1 MRKVSTIRTIS
12 GIVLTFG
19 LVFSSLLGIPVL
31 TSTAIA
37 SETLP
42 STTPLTAQTAHD
54 ISTGR
59 IRLENGQ
66 IDQLLY
72 GKPAL
77 DPNEDS
83 DGDDLKNSEELY
95 TYTKD
100 GRTYYGYKS
109 HPLIKDTDGDGL
121 NDKDDKNPR
130 RWDISPRDMA
140 LFMELVYRDDNY
152 VNKVLDDKH
161 ELTEIYKDRNEYKLM
176 HNELAPY
183 WKVKKTYHESDGFDA
198 VLFENVNPEYPFI
211 EQDGVQ
217 VLGIRGTQGSKDAG
231 MDFKLF
237 FGGEIS
243 QATTTEKLMD
253 ELNSE
258 HLVSNLYVTGHS
270 LGGYLTERALVY
282 AKRKNYDWFTKAY
295 TFNAPK
301 IKGSIFR
308 PSMKQRAE
316 ELNELTKKGY
326 AEHYATKKDTLISF
340 IGHVDGAKIIDTGNN
355 GHSSRNFLDKK
366 MDNQPG
372 FTVGNRKQIDG
383 TGTVNPGVTKV
394 KETPKPAEIKP
405 YEETYKPEVKEI
417 LLANGEP
424 LPSDFKDALAN
435 AKDLPQGATFE
446 DVTNRDLINISK
458 AGDYTGKLKIKIN
471 GTKTIEKGFT
481 IRVVNMPE
489 VTVKSD
495 TNLRFELNST
505 FPNDFDAKKYLDGV
519 PSNAKVSLLNTPNM
533 NTKGVQDITVKVS
546 FVNGTKR
553 TVKIPVKI
561 YEATPWADLTPA
573 QESIPWAELTPAKEV
588 TPGKTITPIPN
599 VTAVEGKKVEVKKD
613 TTINA
618 DFDFKPYLQG
628 LPKNST
634 VKIIA
639 QPNTTKIGD
648 TTLVVEV
655 KFASGAKRKVTLK
668 AHVVEIIPATPL
680 TPARKATPTPAPQ
693 PEPNIPTPPQPQ
705 PQPQPQPHP
714 QPEHPQTPVP
724 PTPNPNPEPA
734 NPTNNTTPQTH
745 QTHQTH
751 QSTPNA
757 ESHKQPSETNSPQA
771 PNANNNSPSKSFVEI
786 NNNTESLTNQ
796 KQAPESTEVPEAPKS
811 IADLLPEL
819 TNTLTVGNNNIAY
832 AGKNNQIT
840 VSLNTTAEFMR
851 KLQLNKAVKA
861 YAYIYS
867 SPKLLYSVNGTKHVT
882 VRINKQGKAI
892 FDAIIPQ
899 EYSGNHTIVLIDE
912 NGKQVAWTNVLV
924 KKNESLQNN
933 SSSEVVSSQ
942 THSASVNNKLP
953 NTGIQVIP
961 AVFSTALMLFV
972 CAIITAARKSHLTK

>member
-19 LVFSSLLGIPVL
+19 LVFSSLLGIPAL

-83 DGDDLKNSEELY
+83 DGDGLKNSEELY

-121 NDKDDKNPR
+121 DDKDDKNPR

-140 LFMELVYRDDNY
+140 LFMELAYREDNY

-211 EQDGVQ
+211 EQNGVQ
-217 VLGIRGTQGSKDAG
+217 VLGIRGTQGAKDASL
-231 MDFKLF
+231 DLKLF

-253 ELNSE
+253 ELNNN

-301 IKGSIFR
+301 IKGSVFR
-308 PSMKQRAE
+308 PSMKKRAE

-366 MDNQPG
+366 MDNQLG

-394 KETPKPAEIKP
+394 KETPKPAEVKP

-417 LLANGEP
+417 LLANNEP
-424 LPSDFKDALAN
+424 SPSDFKDALAN

-471 GTKTIEKGFT
+471 GTKTIEKEFT

-495 TNLRFELNST
+495 ANLRFELNST

-561 YEATPWADLTPA
+561 YEATPWANLTPA
-573 QESIPWAELTPAKEV
+573 QESIPWTELTPAKKSIPWTELTPAKEV
-588 TPGKTITPIPN
+588 IPW
-599 VTAVEGKKVEVKKD
+599 
-613 TTINA
+613 IN
-618 DFDFKPYLQG
+618 L
-628 LPKNST
+628 T
-634 VKIIA
+634 
-639 QPNTTKIGD
+639 
-648 TTLVVEV
+648 
-655 KFASGAKRKVTLK
+655 
-668 AHVVEIIPATPL
+668 PATPV
-680 TPARKATPTPAPQ
+680 TPTPAPQ

-705 PQPQPQPHP
+705 PQPNPQP

-724 PTPNPNPEPA
+724 PTPQPNPEPA

-745 QTHQTH
+745 QTHQP
-751 QSTPNA
+751 TPNV
-757 ESHKQPSETNSPQA
+757 ESHEPPSETNSPQT

-867 SPKLLYSVNGTKHVT
+867 SPKLLYSVNGTRHVT

-933 SSSEVVSSQ
+933 SSSGIVSSQ

-961 AVFSTALMLFV
+961 AVFSTALILFV
-972 CAIITAARKSHLTK
+972 CTIITAAKKSHLTKQLMQKTKY

>member
-161 ELTEIYKDRNEYKLM
+161 ELTDIYKDRNEYKLM

-282 AKRKNYDWFTKAY
+282 AKRKNYDWFTKTY

-394 KETPKPAEIKP
+394 KETPKPAEVKP

-471 GTKTIEKGFT
+471 GTKTIEKEFM

-495 TNLRFELNST
+495 ANLRFELNST

-519 PSNAKVSLLNTPNM
+519 PNDAKVSLLNTPNM

-573 QESIPWAELTPAKEV
+573 QESIPWAELTPAKKSIPWTELTPAKEV
-588 TPGKTITPIPN
+588 IPW
-599 VTAVEGKKVEVKKD
+599 
-613 TTINA
+613 IN
-618 DFDFKPYLQG
+618 L
-628 LPKNST
+628 T
-634 VKIIA
+634 
-639 QPNTTKIGD
+639 
-648 TTLVVEV
+648 
-655 KFASGAKRKVTLK
+655 
-668 AHVVEIIPATPL
+668 PATPV
-680 TPARKATPTPAPQ
+680 TPTPAPQ

-705 PQPQPQPHP
+705 PQPNPQP

-724 PTPNPNPEPA
+724 PTPQPNPEPA

-745 QTHQTH
+745 QTHQP
-751 QSTPNA
+751 TPNV
-757 ESHKQPSETNSPQA
+757 ESHEPPSETNSPQT

-867 SPKLLYSVNGTKHVT
+867 SPKLLYSVNGTRHVT

-933 SSSEVVSSQ
+933 SSSGIVSSQ

-961 AVFSTALMLFV
+961 AVFSTALILFV
-972 CAIITAARKSHLTK
+972 CTIITAAKKSHLTK

>member
-19 LVFSSLLGIPVL
+19 LVFSSLLGIPAL

-83 DGDDLKNSEELY
+83 DGDGLKNSEELY

-121 NDKDDKNPR
+121 DDKDDKNPR

-140 LFMELVYRDDNY
+140 LFMELAYREDNY

-211 EQDGVQ
+211 EQNGVQ
-217 VLGIRGTQGSKDAG
+217 VLGIRGTQGAKDASL
-231 MDFKLF
+231 DLKLF

-253 ELNSE
+253 ELNNN

-301 IKGSIFR
+301 IKGSVFR
-308 PSMKQRAE
+308 PSMKKRAE

-366 MDNQPG
+366 MDNQLG

-394 KETPKPAEIKP
+394 KETPKPAEVKP

-417 LLANGEP
+417 LLANNEP
-424 LPSDFKDALAN
+424 SPSDFKDALAN

-471 GTKTIEKGFT
+471 GTKTIEKEFT

-495 TNLRFELNST
+495 ANLRFELNST

-561 YEATPWADLTPA
+561 YEATPWANLTPA
-573 QESIPWAELTPAKEV
+573 QESIPWTELTPAKKSIPWTELTPAKEV
-588 TPGKTITPIPN
+588 IPW
-599 VTAVEGKKVEVKKD
+599 
-613 TTINA
+613 IN
-618 DFDFKPYLQG
+618 L
-628 LPKNST
+628 T
-634 VKIIA
+634 
-639 QPNTTKIGD
+639 
-648 TTLVVEV
+648 
-655 KFASGAKRKVTLK
+655 
-668 AHVVEIIPATPL
+668 PATPV
-680 TPARKATPTPAPQ
+680 TPTPAPQ

-705 PQPQPQPHP
+705 PQPNPQP

-724 PTPNPNPEPA
+724 PTPQPNPEPA

-745 QTHQTH
+745 QTHQP
-751 QSTPNA
+751 TPNV
-757 ESHKQPSETNSPQA
+757 ESHEPPSETNSPQT
-771 PNANNNSPSKSFVEI
+771 PNANNNSPSKSFVDI

-867 SPKLLYSVNGTKHVT
+867 SPKLLYSVNGTRHVT

-933 SSSEVVSSQ
+933 SSSGIVSSQ

-961 AVFSTALMLFV
+961 AVFSTALILFV
-972 CAIITAARKSHLTK
+972 CTIITAAKKSHLTK

>member
-12 GIVLTFG
+12 EIVLTFG
-19 LVFSSLLGIPVL
+19 LVFSSLLGIPAL

-83 DGDDLKNSEELY
+83 DGDGLKNSEELY

-121 NDKDDKNPR
+121 DDKDDKNPR

-140 LFMELVYRDDNY
+140 LFMELAYREDNY

-211 EQDGVQ
+211 EQNGVQ
-217 VLGIRGTQGSKDAG
+217 VLGIRGTQGAKDASL
-231 MDFKLF
+231 DLKLF

-253 ELNSE
+253 ELNNN

-301 IKGSIFR
+301 IKGSVFR
-308 PSMKQRAE
+308 PSMKKRAE

-366 MDNQPG
+366 MDNQLG

-394 KETPKPAEIKP
+394 KETPKPAEVKP

-417 LLANGEP
+417 LLANNEP
-424 LPSDFKDALAN
+424 SPSDFKDALAN

-471 GTKTIEKGFT
+471 GTKTIEKEFT

-495 TNLRFELNST
+495 ANLRFELNST

-561 YEATPWADLTPA
+561 YEATPWANLTPA
-573 QESIPWAELTPAKEV
+573 QESIPWTELTPAKKSIPWTELTPAKEV
-588 TPGKTITPIPN
+588 IPW
-599 VTAVEGKKVEVKKD
+599 
-613 TTINA
+613 IN
-618 DFDFKPYLQG
+618 L
-628 LPKNST
+628 T
-634 VKIIA
+634 
-639 QPNTTKIGD
+639 
-648 TTLVVEV
+648 
-655 KFASGAKRKVTLK
+655 
-668 AHVVEIIPATPL
+668 PATPV
-680 TPARKATPTPAPQ
+680 TPTPAPQ

-705 PQPQPQPHP
+705 PQPNPQP

-724 PTPNPNPEPA
+724 PTPQPNPEPA

-745 QTHQTH
+745 QTHQP
-751 QSTPNA
+751 TPNV
-757 ESHKQPSETNSPQA
+757 ESHEPPSETNSPQT

-867 SPKLLYSVNGTKHVT
+867 SPKLLYSVNGTRHVT

-933 SSSEVVSSQ
+933 SSSGIVSSQ

-961 AVFSTALMLFV
+961 AVFSTALILFV
-972 CAIITAARKSHLTK
+972 CTIITAAKKSHLTK

>member
-19 LVFSSLLGIPVL
+19 LVFSSLLGIPAL

-42 STTPLTAQTAHD
+42 STTPLTTQTAHD

-83 DGDDLKNSEELY
+83 DGDGLKNSEELY

-121 NDKDDKNPR
+121 DDKDDKNPR

-140 LFMELVYRDDNY
+140 LFMELAYREDNY

-211 EQDGVQ
+211 EQNGVQ
-217 VLGIRGTQGSKDAG
+217 VLGIRGTQGAKDASL
-231 MDFKLF
+231 DLKLF

-253 ELNSE
+253 ELNNN

-301 IKGSIFR
+301 IKGSVFR
-308 PSMKQRAE
+308 PSMKKRAE

-366 MDNQPG
+366 MDNQLG

-394 KETPKPAEIKP
+394 KETPKPAEVKP

-417 LLANGEP
+417 LLANNEP
-424 LPSDFKDALAN
+424 SPSDFKDALAN

-471 GTKTIEKGFT
+471 GTKTIEKEFT

-495 TNLRFELNST
+495 ANLRFELNST

-561 YEATPWADLTPA
+561 YEATPWANLTPA
-573 QESIPWAELTPAKEV
+573 QESIPWTELTPAKKSIPWTELTPAKEV
-588 TPGKTITPIPN
+588 IPW
-599 VTAVEGKKVEVKKD
+599 
-613 TTINA
+613 IN
-618 DFDFKPYLQG
+618 L
-628 LPKNST
+628 T
-634 VKIIA
+634 
-639 QPNTTKIGD
+639 
-648 TTLVVEV
+648 
-655 KFASGAKRKVTLK
+655 
-668 AHVVEIIPATPL
+668 PATPV
-680 TPARKATPTPAPQ
+680 TPTPAPQ

-705 PQPQPQPHP
+705 PQPNPQP

-724 PTPNPNPEPA
+724 PTPQPNPEPA

-745 QTHQTH
+745 QTHQP
-751 QSTPNA
+751 TPNV
-757 ESHKQPSETNSPQA
+757 ESHEPPSETNSPQT

-867 SPKLLYSVNGTKHVT
+867 SPKLLYSVNGTRHVT

-933 SSSEVVSSQ
+933 SSSGIVSSQ

-961 AVFSTALMLFV
+961 AVFSTALILFV
-972 CAIITAARKSHLTK
+972 CTIITAAKKSHLTK

>member
-83 DGDDLKNSEELY
+83 DGDGLKNSEELY

-121 NDKDDKNPR
+121 DDKDDKNPR

-140 LFMELVYRDDNY
+140 LFMELAYREDNY

-211 EQDGVQ
+211 EQNGVQ
-217 VLGIRGTQGSKDAG
+217 VLGIRGTQGAKDASL
-231 MDFKLF
+231 DLKLF

-253 ELNSE
+253 ELNNN

-301 IKGSIFR
+301 IKGSVFR
-308 PSMKQRAE
+308 PSMKKRAE

-366 MDNQPG
+366 MDNQLG

-394 KETPKPAEIKP
+394 KETPKPAEVKP

-417 LLANGEP
+417 LLANNEP
-424 LPSDFKDALAN
+424 SPSDFKDALAN

-471 GTKTIEKGFT
+471 GTKTIEKEFT

-495 TNLRFELNST
+495 ANLRFELNST

-561 YEATPWADLTPA
+561 YEATPWANLTPA
-573 QESIPWAELTPAKEV
+573 QESIPWTELTPAKKSIPWTELTPAKEV
-588 TPGKTITPIPN
+588 IPW
-599 VTAVEGKKVEVKKD
+599 
-613 TTINA
+613 IN
-618 DFDFKPYLQG
+618 L
-628 LPKNST
+628 T
-634 VKIIA
+634 
-639 QPNTTKIGD
+639 
-648 TTLVVEV
+648 
-655 KFASGAKRKVTLK
+655 
-668 AHVVEIIPATPL
+668 PATPV
-680 TPARKATPTPAPQ
+680 TPTPAPQ

-705 PQPQPQPHP
+705 PQPQPNPQP

-724 PTPNPNPEPA
+724 PTPQPNPEPA

-745 QTHQTH
+745 QTHQP
-751 QSTPNA
+751 TPNV
-757 ESHKQPSETNSPQA
+757 ESHEPPSETNSPQT

-867 SPKLLYSVNGTKHVT
+867 SPKLLYSVNGTRHVT

-933 SSSEVVSSQ
+933 SSSGIVSSQ

-961 AVFSTALMLFV
+961 AVFSTALILFV
-972 CAIITAARKSHLTK
+972 CTIITAAKKSHLTK

>member
-1 MRKVSTIRTIS
+1 MKKLSTIRTIS

-211 EQDGVQ
+211 EQNGVQ

-231 MDFKLF
+231 MDFELF

-316 ELNELTKKGY
+316 ELNKLTKEGY

-394 KETPKPAEIKP
+394 KETPKPAEVKP

-561 YEATPWADLTPA
+561 YEATPWTNLTPA
-573 QESIPWAELTPAKEV
+573 QESIPWAELTPAKKSTPWAELTPAKEV
-588 TPGKTITPIPN
+588 IPW
-599 VTAVEGKKVEVKKD
+599 
-613 TTINA
+613 
-618 DFDFKPYLQG
+618 
-628 LPKNST
+628 
-634 VKIIA
+634 
-639 QPNTTKIGD
+639 
-648 TTLVVEV
+648 
-655 KFASGAKRKVTLK
+655 
-668 AHVVEIIPATPL
+668 TPL
-680 TPARKATPTPAPQ
+680 TPATPVTPTPAPQ

-734 NPTNNTTPQTH
+734 SPTNNTTPQTH

-751 QSTPNA
+751 QPTPNA
-757 ESHKQPSETNSPQA
+757 ESHKQPSETNSPQT

-786 NNNTESLTNQ
+786 NNNTESRTNQ
-796 KQAPESTEVPEAPKS
+796 TQAPESTEVPEAPKS

>member
-19 LVFSSLLGIPVL
+19 LVFSSLLGIPAL

-83 DGDDLKNSEELY
+83 DGDGLKNSEELY

-121 NDKDDKNPR
+121 DDKDDKNPR

-140 LFMELVYRDDNY
+140 LFMELAYREDNY

-211 EQDGVQ
+211 EQNGVQ
-217 VLGIRGTQGSKDAG
+217 VLGIRGTQGAKDASL
-231 MDFKLF
+231 DLKLF

-253 ELNSE
+253 ELNNN

-301 IKGSIFR
+301 IKGSVFR
-308 PSMKQRAE
+308 PSMKKRAE

-366 MDNQPG
+366 MDNQLG

-394 KETPKPAEIKP
+394 KETPKPAEVKP

-417 LLANGEP
+417 LLANNEP
-424 LPSDFKDALAN
+424 SPSDFKDALAN

-471 GTKTIEKGFT
+471 GTKTIEKEFT

-495 TNLRFELNST
+495 ANLRFELNST

-561 YEATPWADLTPA
+561 YEATPWANLTPA
-573 QESIPWAELTPAKEV
+573 QESIPWTELTPAKKSIPWTELTPAKEV
-588 TPGKTITPIPN
+588 IPW
-599 VTAVEGKKVEVKKD
+599 
-613 TTINA
+613 IN
-618 DFDFKPYLQG
+618 L
-628 LPKNST
+628 T
-634 VKIIA
+634 
-639 QPNTTKIGD
+639 
-648 TTLVVEV
+648 
-655 KFASGAKRKVTLK
+655 
-668 AHVVEIIPATPL
+668 PATPV
-680 TPARKATPTPAPQ
+680 TPTPAPQ

-705 PQPQPQPHP
+705 PQPNPQP

-724 PTPNPNPEPA
+724 PTPQPNPEPA

-745 QTHQTH
+745 QTHQP
-751 QSTPNA
+751 TPNV
-757 ESHKQPSETNSPQA
+757 ESHEPPSETNSPQT

-933 SSSEVVSSQ
+933 SSSGIVSSQ

-972 CAIITAARKSHLTK
+972 CTIITAAKKKSHLTK

>member
-1 MRKVSTIRTIS
+1 MKKVSTIRTIS

-31 TSTAIA
+31 TSAAIA

-83 DGDDLKNSEELY
+83 DDDGLKNREELY

-140 LFMELVYRDDNY
+140 LFMELVYRVDNY

-211 EQDGVQ
+211 EQNGVQ

-253 ELNSE
+253 ELNNN

-301 IKGSIFR
+301 IKGSVFR

-489 VTVKSD
+489 VTVKGD
-495 TNLRFELNST
+495 ANLRFELNST

-519 PSNAKVSLLNTPNM
+519 PNDAKVSLLNTPNM
-533 NTKGVQDITVKVS
+533 NTKGVQDISVKVT
-546 FVNGTKR
+546 FNNGTKR

-561 YEATPWADLTPA
+561 YEATPWTNLTPA
-573 QESIPWAELTPAKEV
+573 QESIPWAELTPAKKSTPWAELTPAKEV
-588 TPGKTITPIPN
+588 IPW
-599 VTAVEGKKVEVKKD
+599 
-613 TTINA
+613 
-618 DFDFKPYLQG
+618 
-628 LPKNST
+628 
-634 VKIIA
+634 
-639 QPNTTKIGD
+639 
-648 TTLVVEV
+648 
-655 KFASGAKRKVTLK
+655 
-668 AHVVEIIPATPL
+668 TPL
-680 TPARKATPTPAPQ
+680 TPATPVTPTPAPQ

-734 NPTNNTTPQTH
+734 SPTNNTTPQTH

-751 QSTPNA
+751 QPTPNA
-757 ESHKQPSETNSPQA
+757 ESHKQPSETNSPQT

-786 NNNTESLTNQ
+786 NNNTESRTNQ
-796 KQAPESTEVPEAPKS
+796 TQAPESTEVPEAPKS

>member
-19 LVFSSLLGIPVL
+19 LVFSSLLGIPAL

-72 GKPAL
+72 EKPAL

-83 DGDDLKNSEELY
+83 DGDGLKNSEELY

-121 NDKDDKNPR
+121 DDKDDKNPR

-140 LFMELVYRDDNY
+140 LFMELAYREDNY

-211 EQDGVQ
+211 EQNGVQ
-217 VLGIRGTQGSKDAG
+217 VLGIRGTQGAKDASL
-231 MDFKLF
+231 DLKLF

-253 ELNSE
+253 ELNNN

-301 IKGSIFR
+301 IKGSVFR
-308 PSMKQRAE
+308 PSMKKRAE

-366 MDNQPG
+366 MDNQLG

-394 KETPKPAEIKP
+394 KETPKPAEVKP

-417 LLANGEP
+417 LLANNEP
-424 LPSDFKDALAN
+424 SPSDFKDALAN

-471 GTKTIEKGFT
+471 GTKTIEKEFT

-495 TNLRFELNST
+495 ANLRFELNST

-561 YEATPWADLTPA
+561 YEATPWANLTPA
-573 QESIPWAELTPAKEV
+573 QESIPWTELTPAKKSIPWTELTPAKEV
-588 TPGKTITPIPN
+588 IPW
-599 VTAVEGKKVEVKKD
+599 
-613 TTINA
+613 IN
-618 DFDFKPYLQG
+618 L
-628 LPKNST
+628 T
-634 VKIIA
+634 
-639 QPNTTKIGD
+639 
-648 TTLVVEV
+648 
-655 KFASGAKRKVTLK
+655 
-668 AHVVEIIPATPL
+668 PATPV
-680 TPARKATPTPAPQ
+680 TPTPAPQ

-705 PQPQPQPHP
+705 PQPNPQP

-724 PTPNPNPEPA
+724 PTPQPNPEPA

-745 QTHQTH
+745 QTHQP
-751 QSTPNA
+751 TPNV
-757 ESHKQPSETNSPQA
+757 ESHEPPSETNSPQT

-867 SPKLLYSVNGTKHVT
+867 SPKLLYSVNGTRHVT

-933 SSSEVVSSQ
+933 SSSGIVSSQ

-961 AVFSTALMLFV
+961 AVFSTALILFV
-972 CAIITAARKSHLTK
+972 CTIITAAKKSHLTK

>member
-19 LVFSSLLGIPVL
+19 LVFSSLLGIPAL

-83 DGDDLKNSEELY
+83 DGDGLKNSEELY

-121 NDKDDKNPR
+121 DDKDDKNPR

-140 LFMELVYRDDNY
+140 LFMELAYREDNY

-211 EQDGVQ
+211 EQNGVQ
-217 VLGIRGTQGSKDAG
+217 VLGIRGTQGAKDASL
-231 MDFKLF
+231 DLKLF

-253 ELNSE
+253 ELNNN

-301 IKGSIFR
+301 IKGSVFR
-308 PSMKQRAE
+308 PSMKKRAE

-366 MDNQPG
+366 MDNQLG

-394 KETPKPAEIKP
+394 KETPKPAEVKP

-417 LLANGEP
+417 LLANNEP
-424 LPSDFKDALAN
+424 SPSDFKDALAN

-471 GTKTIEKGFT
+471 GTKTIEKEFT

-495 TNLRFELNST
+495 ANLRFELNST

-533 NTKGVQDITVKVS
+533 HTKGVQDITVKVS

-561 YEATPWADLTPA
+561 YEATPWANLTPA
-573 QESIPWAELTPAKEV
+573 QESIPWTELTPAKKSIPWTELTPAKEV
-588 TPGKTITPIPN
+588 IPW
-599 VTAVEGKKVEVKKD
+599 
-613 TTINA
+613 IN
-618 DFDFKPYLQG
+618 L
-628 LPKNST
+628 T
-634 VKIIA
+634 
-639 QPNTTKIGD
+639 
-648 TTLVVEV
+648 
-655 KFASGAKRKVTLK
+655 
-668 AHVVEIIPATPL
+668 PATPV
-680 TPARKATPTPAPQ
+680 TPTPAPQ

-705 PQPQPQPHP
+705 PQPNPQP

-724 PTPNPNPEPA
+724 PTPQPNPEPA

-745 QTHQTH
+745 QTHQP
-751 QSTPNA
+751 TPNV
-757 ESHKQPSETNSPQA
+757 ESHEPPSETNSPQT

-867 SPKLLYSVNGTKHVT
+867 SPKLLYSVNGTRHVT

-933 SSSEVVSSQ
+933 SSSGIVSSQ

-961 AVFSTALMLFV
+961 AVFSTALILFV
-972 CAIITAARKSHLTK
+972 CTIITAAKKSHLTK

>member
-19 LVFSSLLGIPVL
+19 LVFSSLLGIPAL

-83 DGDDLKNSEELY
+83 DGDGLKNSEELY

-121 NDKDDKNPR
+121 DDKDDKNPR

-140 LFMELVYRDDNY
+140 LFMELAYREDNY

-211 EQDGVQ
+211 EQNGVQ
-217 VLGIRGTQGSKDAG
+217 VLGIRGTQGAKDASL
-231 MDFKLF
+231 DLKLF

-253 ELNSE
+253 ELNNN

-301 IKGSIFR
+301 IKGSVFR
-308 PSMKQRAE
+308 PSMKKRAE

-366 MDNQPG
+366 MDNQLG

-394 KETPKPAEIKP
+394 KETPKPAEVKP

-417 LLANGEP
+417 LLANNEP
-424 LPSDFKDALAN
+424 SPSDFKDALAN

-471 GTKTIEKGFT
+471 GTKTIEKEFT

-495 TNLRFELNST
+495 ANLRFELNST

-573 QESIPWAELTPAKEV
+573 QESIPWTELTPAKKSTPWAELTPAKEV
-588 TPGKTITPIPN
+588 IPW
-599 VTAVEGKKVEVKKD
+599 
-613 TTINA
+613 IN
-618 DFDFKPYLQG
+618 L
-628 LPKNST
+628 T
-634 VKIIA
+634 
-639 QPNTTKIGD
+639 
-648 TTLVVEV
+648 
-655 KFASGAKRKVTLK
+655 
-668 AHVVEIIPATPL
+668 PATPV
-680 TPARKATPTPAPQ
+680 TPTPAPQ

-705 PQPQPQPHP
+705 PNPQP

-724 PTPNPNPEPA
+724 PTPQPNPEPA

-745 QTHQTH
+745 QTHQP
-751 QSTPNA
+751 TPNV
-757 ESHKQPSETNSPQA
+757 ESHEPPSETNSPQT

-867 SPKLLYSVNGTKHVT
+867 SPKLLYSVNGTRHVT

-933 SSSEVVSSQ
+933 SSSGIVSSQ

-961 AVFSTALMLFV
+961 AVFSTALILFV
-972 CAIITAARKSHLTK
+972 CTIITAAKKSHLTK

>member
-83 DGDDLKNSEELY
+83 DGDGLKNSEELY

-121 NDKDDKNPR
+121 DDKDDKNPR

-140 LFMELVYRDDNY
+140 LFMELAYREDNY

-211 EQDGVQ
+211 EQNGVQ
-217 VLGIRGTQGSKDAG
+217 VLGIRGTQGAKDASL
-231 MDFKLF
+231 DLKLF

-253 ELNSE
+253 ELNNN

-301 IKGSIFR
+301 IKGSVFR
-308 PSMKQRAE
+308 PSMKKRAE

-366 MDNQPG
+366 MDNQLG

-394 KETPKPAEIKP
+394 KETPKPAEVKP

-417 LLANGEP
+417 LLANNEP

-435 AKDLPQGATFE
+435 AKNLPQGATFE

-471 GTKTIEKGFT
+471 GTKTIEKEFT

-495 TNLRFELNST
+495 ANLRFELNST

-573 QESIPWAELTPAKEV
+573 QESIPWTELTPA
-588 TPGKTITPIPN
+588 TP
-599 VTAVEGKKVEVKKD
+599 V
-613 TTINA
+613 
-618 DFDFKPYLQG
+618 
-628 LPKNST
+628 
-634 VKIIA
+634 
-639 QPNTTKIGD
+639 
-648 TTLVVEV
+648 
-655 KFASGAKRKVTLK
+655 
-668 AHVVEIIPATPL
+668 
-680 TPARKATPTPAPQ
+680 TPTPAPQ

-705 PQPQPQPHP
+705 PQPNPQP

-724 PTPNPNPEPA
+724 PTPQPNPEPA

-745 QTHQTH
+745 QTHQP
-751 QSTPNA
+751 TPNV
-757 ESHKQPSETNSPQA
+757 ESHEPPSETNSPQT

-867 SPKLLYSVNGTKHVT
+867 SPKLLYSVNGTRHVT

-933 SSSEVVSSQ
+933 SSSGIVSSQ

-972 CAIITAARKSHLTK
+972 CTIITAAKKNHI

>member
-19 LVFSSLLGIPVL
+19 LVFSSLLGIPAL

-83 DGDDLKNSEELY
+83 DGDGLKNSEELY

-121 NDKDDKNPR
+121 DDKDDKNPR

-140 LFMELVYRDDNY
+140 LFMELAYREDNY

-211 EQDGVQ
+211 EQNGVQ
-217 VLGIRGTQGSKDAG
+217 VLGIRGTQGAKDASL
-231 MDFKLF
+231 DLKLF

-253 ELNSE
+253 ELNNN

-301 IKGSIFR
+301 IKGSVFR
-308 PSMKQRAE
+308 PSMKKRAE

-366 MDNQPG
+366 MDNQLG

-394 KETPKPAEIKP
+394 KETPKPAEVKP

-417 LLANGEP
+417 LLANNEP
-424 LPSDFKDALAN
+424 SPSDFKDALAN

-471 GTKTIEKGFT
+471 GTKTIEKEFT

-495 TNLRFELNST
+495 ANLRFELNST

-561 YEATPWADLTPA
+561 YEATPWANLTPA
-573 QESIPWAELTPAKEV
+573 QESIPWTELTPA
-588 TPGKTITPIPN
+588 TP
-599 VTAVEGKKVEVKKD
+599 V
-613 TTINA
+613 
-618 DFDFKPYLQG
+618 
-628 LPKNST
+628 
-634 VKIIA
+634 
-639 QPNTTKIGD
+639 
-648 TTLVVEV
+648 
-655 KFASGAKRKVTLK
+655 
-668 AHVVEIIPATPL
+668 
-680 TPARKATPTPAPQ
+680 TPTPA
-693 PEPNIPTPPQPQ
+693 PQPQ
-705 PQPQPQPHP
+705 PQPQPQPNPQP

-724 PTPNPNPEPA
+724 PTPQPNPEPA

-745 QTHQTH
+745 QTHQP
-751 QSTPNA
+751 TPNV
-757 ESHKQPSETNSPQA
+757 ESHEPPSETNSPQT

-933 SSSEVVSSQ
+933 SSSGIVSSQ

-961 AVFSTALMLFV
+961 AVFSTALILFV
-972 CAIITAARKSHLTK
+972 CTIITAAKKSHLTK

>member
-1 MRKVSTIRTIS
+1 M
-12 GIVLTFG
+12 
-19 LVFSSLLGIPVL
+19 
-31 TSTAIA
+31 
-37 SETLP
+37 
-42 STTPLTAQTAHD
+42 
-54 ISTGR
+54 
-59 IRLENGQ
+59 
-66 IDQLLY
+66 
-72 GKPAL
+72 
-77 DPNEDS
+77 
-83 DGDDLKNSEELY
+83 
-95 TYTKD
+95 
-100 GRTYYGYKS
+100 
-109 HPLIKDTDGDGL
+109 IKDTDGDGL
-121 NDKDDKNPR
+121 DDKDDKNPR

-140 LFMELVYRDDNY
+140 LFMELAYREDNY

-211 EQDGVQ
+211 EQNGVQ
-217 VLGIRGTQGSKDAG
+217 VLGIRGTQGAKDASL
-231 MDFKLF
+231 DLKLF

-253 ELNSE
+253 ELNNN

-301 IKGSIFR
+301 IKGSVFR
-308 PSMKQRAE
+308 PSMKKRAE

-366 MDNQPG
+366 MDNQLG

-394 KETPKPAEIKP
+394 KETPKPAEVKP

-417 LLANGEP
+417 LLANNEP
-424 LPSDFKDALAN
+424 SPSDFKDALAN

-471 GTKTIEKGFT
+471 GTKTIEKEFT

-495 TNLRFELNST
+495 ANLRFELNST

-561 YEATPWADLTPA
+561 YEATPWANLTPA
-573 QESIPWAELTPAKEV
+573 QESIPWTELTPAKKSIPWTELTPAKEV
-588 TPGKTITPIPN
+588 IPW
-599 VTAVEGKKVEVKKD
+599 
-613 TTINA
+613 IN
-618 DFDFKPYLQG
+618 L
-628 LPKNST
+628 T
-634 VKIIA
+634 
-639 QPNTTKIGD
+639 
-648 TTLVVEV
+648 
-655 KFASGAKRKVTLK
+655 
-668 AHVVEIIPATPL
+668 PATPV
-680 TPARKATPTPAPQ
+680 TPTPAPQ

-705 PQPQPQPHP
+705 PQPNPQP

-724 PTPNPNPEPA
+724 PTPQPNPEPA

-745 QTHQTH
+745 QTHQP
-751 QSTPNA
+751 TPNV
-757 ESHKQPSETNSPQA
+757 ESHEPPSETNSPQT

-933 SSSEVVSSQ
+933 SSSGIVSSQ

-972 CAIITAARKSHLTK
+972 CTIITAAKKNHI

>member
-1 MRKVSTIRTIS
+1 MDEPTTD
-12 GIVLTFG
+12 
-19 LVFSSLLGIPVL
+19 
-31 TSTAIA
+31 TS
-37 SETLP
+37 
-42 STTPLTAQTAHD
+42 
-54 ISTGR
+54 
-59 IRLENGQ
+59 
-66 IDQLLY
+66 
-72 GKPAL
+72 
-77 DPNEDS
+77 
-83 DGDDLKNSEELY
+83 
-95 TYTKD
+95 
-100 GRTYYGYKS
+100 
-109 HPLIKDTDGDGL
+109 IKDTDGDGL

-217 VLGIRGTQGSKDAG
+217 VLGIRGTQGAKDASL
-231 MDFKLF
+231 DLKLF

-253 ELNSE
+253 ELNNN

-301 IKGSIFR
+301 IKGSVFR
-308 PSMKQRAE
+308 PSMKKRAE

-366 MDNQPG
+366 MDNQLG

-394 KETPKPAEIKP
+394 KETPKPAEVKP

-417 LLANGEP
+417 LLANNEP
-424 LPSDFKDALAN
+424 SPSDFKDALAN

-471 GTKTIEKGFT
+471 GTKTIEKEFT

-495 TNLRFELNST
+495 ANLRFELNST

-561 YEATPWADLTPA
+561 YEATPWANLTPA
-573 QESIPWAELTPAKEV
+573 QESIPWTELTPAKKSIPWTELTPAKEV
-588 TPGKTITPIPN
+588 IPW
-599 VTAVEGKKVEVKKD
+599 
-613 TTINA
+613 IN
-618 DFDFKPYLQG
+618 L
-628 LPKNST
+628 T
-634 VKIIA
+634 
-639 QPNTTKIGD
+639 
-648 TTLVVEV
+648 
-655 KFASGAKRKVTLK
+655 
-668 AHVVEIIPATPL
+668 PATPV
-680 TPARKATPTPAPQ
+680 TPTPAPQ

-705 PQPQPQPHP
+705 PQPNPQP

-724 PTPNPNPEPA
+724 PTPQPNPEPA

-745 QTHQTH
+745 QTHQP
-751 QSTPNA
+751 TPNV
-757 ESHKQPSETNSPQA
+757 ESHEPPSETNSPQT

-867 SPKLLYSVNGTKHVT
+867 SPKLLYSVNGTRHVT

-933 SSSEVVSSQ
+933 SSSGIVSSQ

-961 AVFSTALMLFV
+961 AVFSTALILFV
-972 CAIITAARKSHLTK
+972 CTIITAAKKSHLTK

>member
-19 LVFSSLLGIPVL
+19 LVFSSLLGIPAL

-83 DGDDLKNSEELY
+83 DGDGLNNSEELY

-121 NDKDDKNPR
+121 DDKDDKNPR

-140 LFMELVYRDDNY
+140 LFMELAYREDNY

-211 EQDGVQ
+211 EQNGVQ
-217 VLGIRGTQGSKDAG
+217 VLGIRGTQGAKDASL
-231 MDFKLF
+231 DLKLF

-253 ELNSE
+253 ELNNN

-301 IKGSIFR
+301 IKGSVFR
-308 PSMKQRAE
+308 PSMKKRAE

-366 MDNQPG
+366 MDNQLG

-394 KETPKPAEIKP
+394 KETPKPAEVKP

-417 LLANGEP
+417 LLANNEP

-435 AKDLPQGATFE
+435 AKNLPQGATFE

-471 GTKTIEKGFT
+471 GTKTIEKEFT

-495 TNLRFELNST
+495 ANLRFELNST

-533 NTKGVQDITVKVS
+533 NTKGVQNITVKVS

-561 YEATPWADLTPA
+561 YEATPWANLTPA
-573 QESIPWAELTPAKEV
+573 QESIPWTELTPAKKSIPWTELTPAKEV
-588 TPGKTITPIPN
+588 IPW
-599 VTAVEGKKVEVKKD
+599 
-613 TTINA
+613 IN
-618 DFDFKPYLQG
+618 L
-628 LPKNST
+628 T
-634 VKIIA
+634 
-639 QPNTTKIGD
+639 
-648 TTLVVEV
+648 
-655 KFASGAKRKVTLK
+655 
-668 AHVVEIIPATPL
+668 PATPV
-680 TPARKATPTPAPQ
+680 TPTPAPQ

-705 PQPQPQPHP
+705 PQPNPQP

-724 PTPNPNPEPA
+724 PTPQPNPEPA

-745 QTHQTH
+745 QTHQP
-751 QSTPNA
+751 TPNV
-757 ESHKQPSETNSPQA
+757 ESHEPPSETNSPQT

-867 SPKLLYSVNGTKHVT
+867 SPKLLYSVNGTRHVT

-933 SSSEVVSSQ
+933 SSSGIVSSQ

-961 AVFSTALMLFV
+961 AVFSTALILFV
-972 CAIITAARKSHLTK
+972 CTIITAAKKSHLTK

>member
-83 DGDDLKNSEELY
+83 DGDGLNNSEELY

-121 NDKDDKNPR
+121 DDKDDKNPR

-140 LFMELVYRDDNY
+140 LFMELAYREDNY

-394 KETPKPAEIKP
+394 KETPKPAEVKP

-471 GTKTIEKGFT
+471 GTKTIEKEFI

-495 TNLRFELNST
+495 ANLRFELNST

-519 PSNAKVSLLNTPNM
+519 PNDAKVSLLNTPNM
-533 NTKGVQDITVKVS
+533 NTKGVQDISVKVT
-546 FVNGTKR
+546 FNNGTKR

-561 YEATPWADLTPA
+561 YEATPWTDLTPA
-573 QESIPWAELTPAKEV
+573 QESIPWTELTPAKKSTPWAELTPA
-588 TPGKTITPIPN
+588 TP
-599 VTAVEGKKVEVKKD
+599 V
-613 TTINA
+613 
-618 DFDFKPYLQG
+618 
-628 LPKNST
+628 
-634 VKIIA
+634 
-639 QPNTTKIGD
+639 
-648 TTLVVEV
+648 
-655 KFASGAKRKVTLK
+655 
-668 AHVVEIIPATPL
+668 
-680 TPARKATPTPAPQ
+680 TPTPAPQ
-693 PEPNIPTPPQPQ
+693 PEPNIPTP
-705 PQPQPQPHP
+705 PQPHP

-751 QSTPNA
+751 QPTPNA

-933 SSSEVVSSQ
+933 SSSGIVSSQ

>member
-83 DGDDLKNSEELY
+83 DGDGLKNSEELY

-121 NDKDDKNPR
+121 DDKDDKNPR

-140 LFMELVYRDDNY
+140 LFMELAYREDNY

-211 EQDGVQ
+211 EQNGVQ
-217 VLGIRGTQGSKDAG
+217 VLGIRGTQGAKDASL
-231 MDFKLF
+231 DLKLF

-253 ELNSE
+253 ELNNN

-301 IKGSIFR
+301 IKGSVFR
-308 PSMKQRAE
+308 PSMKKRAE

-366 MDNQPG
+366 MDNQLG

-394 KETPKPAEIKP
+394 KETPKPAEVKP

-417 LLANGEP
+417 LLANNEP
-424 LPSDFKDALAN
+424 SPSDFKDALAN

-471 GTKTIEKGFT
+471 GTKTIEKEFT

-495 TNLRFELNST
+495 ANLRFELNST

-561 YEATPWADLTPA
+561 YEATPWANLTPA
-573 QESIPWAELTPAKEV
+573 QESIPWTELTPAKKSIPWTELTPAKEV
-588 TPGKTITPIPN
+588 IPW
-599 VTAVEGKKVEVKKD
+599 
-613 TTINA
+613 IN
-618 DFDFKPYLQG
+618 L
-628 LPKNST
+628 T
-634 VKIIA
+634 
-639 QPNTTKIGD
+639 
-648 TTLVVEV
+648 
-655 KFASGAKRKVTLK
+655 
-668 AHVVEIIPATPL
+668 PATPV
-680 TPARKATPTPAPQ
+680 TPTPAPQ

-705 PQPQPQPHP
+705 PQPNPQPQP
-714 QPEHPQTPVP
+714 ENPQTPVP
-724 PTPNPNPEPA
+724 PTPQPNPEPA

-745 QTHQTH
+745 QTHQP
-751 QSTPNA
+751 TPNV
-757 ESHKQPSETNSPQA
+757 ESHEPPSETNSPQT

-867 SPKLLYSVNGTKHVT
+867 SPKLLYSVNGTRHVT

-933 SSSEVVSSQ
+933 SSSGIVSSQ

-961 AVFSTALMLFV
+961 AVFSTALILFV
-972 CAIITAARKSHLTK
+972 CTIITAAKKSHLTK

>member
-161 ELTEIYKDRNEYKLM
+161 ELTDIYKDRNEYKLM

-394 KETPKPAEIKP
+394 KETPKPAEVKP

-471 GTKTIEKGFT
+471 GTKTIEKEFI

-495 TNLRFELNST
+495 ANLRFELNST

-573 QESIPWAELTPAKEV
+573 QESIPWTELTPAKKSTPWAELTPA
-588 TPGKTITPIPN
+588 TP
-599 VTAVEGKKVEVKKD
+599 V
-613 TTINA
+613 
-618 DFDFKPYLQG
+618 
-628 LPKNST
+628 
-634 VKIIA
+634 
-639 QPNTTKIGD
+639 
-648 TTLVVEV
+648 
-655 KFASGAKRKVTLK
+655 
-668 AHVVEIIPATPL
+668 
-680 TPARKATPTPAPQ
+680 TPTPAPQ
-693 PEPNIPTPPQPQ
+693 PEPNIPTPPQ

-751 QSTPNA
+751 QPTTNA
-757 ESHKQPSETNSPQA
+757 ESHKQPSETNSPQT

-786 NNNTESLTNQ
+786 NNNTESRTNQ
-796 KQAPESTEVPEAPKS
+796 TQAPESTEVPEAPKS

-961 AVFSTALMLFV
+961 AVFSTALILFV

>member
-19 LVFSSLLGIPVL
+19 LVFSSLLGIPAL

-83 DGDDLKNSEELY
+83 DGDGLKNSEELY

-121 NDKDDKNPR
+121 DDKDDKNPR

-140 LFMELVYRDDNY
+140 LFMELAYREDNY

-211 EQDGVQ
+211 EQNGVQ
-217 VLGIRGTQGSKDAG
+217 VLGIRGTQGAKDASL
-231 MDFKLF
+231 DLKLF

-253 ELNSE
+253 ELNNN

-301 IKGSIFR
+301 IKGSVFR
-308 PSMKQRAE
+308 PSMKKRAE

-366 MDNQPG
+366 MDNQLG

-394 KETPKPAEIKP
+394 KETPKPAEVKP

-417 LLANGEP
+417 LLANNEP
-424 LPSDFKDALAN
+424 SPSDFKDALAN

-471 GTKTIEKGFT
+471 GTKTIEKEFT

-495 TNLRFELNST
+495 ANLRFELNST

-519 PSNAKVSLLNTPNM
+519 PSNTKVSLLNTPNM

-561 YEATPWADLTPA
+561 YEATPWANLTPA
-573 QESIPWAELTPAKEV
+573 QESIPCTELTPAKKSIPWTELTPAKEV
-588 TPGKTITPIPN
+588 IPW
-599 VTAVEGKKVEVKKD
+599 
-613 TTINA
+613 IN
-618 DFDFKPYLQG
+618 L
-628 LPKNST
+628 T
-634 VKIIA
+634 
-639 QPNTTKIGD
+639 
-648 TTLVVEV
+648 
-655 KFASGAKRKVTLK
+655 
-668 AHVVEIIPATPL
+668 PATPV
-680 TPARKATPTPAPQ
+680 TPTPAPQ

-705 PQPQPQPHP
+705 PQPNPQP

-724 PTPNPNPEPA
+724 PTPQPNPEPA

-745 QTHQTH
+745 QTHQP
-751 QSTPNA
+751 TPNV
-757 ESHKQPSETNSPQA
+757 ESHEPPSETNSPQT

-867 SPKLLYSVNGTKHVT
+867 SPKLLYSVNGTRHVT

-933 SSSEVVSSQ
+933 SSSGIVSSQ

-961 AVFSTALMLFV
+961 AVFSTALILFV
-972 CAIITAARKSHLTK
+972 CTIITAAKKSHLTK

>member
-1 MRKVSTIRTIS
+1 MKKVSTIRTIS

-19 LVFSSLLGIPVL
+19 LVFVSLLGIPVL

-77 DPNEDS
+77 DPDQDS
-83 DGDDLKNSEELY
+83 DGDGLNNSEELY

-121 NDKDDKNPR
+121 DDKDDKNPR

-140 LFMELVYRDDNY
+140 LFMELAYREDNY

-489 VTVKSD
+489 VTVKGD
-495 TNLRFELNST
+495 ANLRFELNST

-519 PSNAKVSLLNTPNM
+519 PNDAKVSLLNTPNM
-533 NTKGVQDITVKVS
+533 NTKGVQDISVKVT
-546 FVNGTKR
+546 FNNGTKR

-561 YEATPWADLTPA
+561 YEATPWTNLTPA
-573 QESIPWAELTPAKEV
+573 QESIPWAELTPAKKSTPWAELTPAKEV
-588 TPGKTITPIPN
+588 IPW
-599 VTAVEGKKVEVKKD
+599 
-613 TTINA
+613 
-618 DFDFKPYLQG
+618 
-628 LPKNST
+628 
-634 VKIIA
+634 
-639 QPNTTKIGD
+639 
-648 TTLVVEV
+648 
-655 KFASGAKRKVTLK
+655 
-668 AHVVEIIPATPL
+668 TPL
-680 TPARKATPTPAPQ
+680 TPATPVTPTPAPQ

-734 NPTNNTTPQTH
+734 SPTNNTTPQTH

-751 QSTPNA
+751 QPTPNA
-757 ESHKQPSETNSPQA
+757 ESHKQPSETNSPQT

-786 NNNTESLTNQ
+786 NNNTESRTNQ
-796 KQAPESTEVPEAPKS
+796 TQAPESTEVPEAPKS

>member
-161 ELTEIYKDRNEYKLM
+161 ELTDIYKDRNEYKLM

-394 KETPKPAEIKP
+394 KETPKPAEVKP

-446 DVTNRDLINISK
+446 DITNRDLINISK

-471 GTKTIEKGFT
+471 GTKTIEKEFI

-495 TNLRFELNST
+495 ANLRFELNST

-519 PSNAKVSLLNTPNM
+519 PNDAKVSLLNTPNM

-561 YEATPWADLTPA
+561 YEATPWA
-573 QESIPWAELTPAKEV
+573 ELTPA
-588 TPGKTITPIPN
+588 TP
-599 VTAVEGKKVEVKKD
+599 V
-613 TTINA
+613 
-618 DFDFKPYLQG
+618 
-628 LPKNST
+628 
-634 VKIIA
+634 
-639 QPNTTKIGD
+639 
-648 TTLVVEV
+648 
-655 KFASGAKRKVTLK
+655 
-668 AHVVEIIPATPL
+668 
-680 TPARKATPTPAPQ
+680 TPTPAPQ

-705 PQPQPQPHP
+705 PHP

-724 PTPNPNPEPA
+724 PTPQPNPEPA

-745 QTHQTH
+745 QTHQP
-751 QSTPNA
+751 TPNA
-757 ESHKQPSETNSPQA
+757 ESHKPPSETNNPQT
-771 PNANNNSPSKSFVEI
+771 PNSNNNSPSKSFVEI

-840 VSLNTTAEFMR
+840 VSLNTTAKFMR

-933 SSSEVVSSQ
+933 SSSGIVSSQ

>member
-19 LVFSSLLGIPVL
+19 LVFSSLLGIPAL

-83 DGDDLKNSEELY
+83 DGDRLKNSEELY

-121 NDKDDKNPR
+121 DDKDDKNPR

-140 LFMELVYRDDNY
+140 LFMELAYREDNY

-211 EQDGVQ
+211 EQNGVQ
-217 VLGIRGTQGSKDAG
+217 VLGIRGTQGAKDASL
-231 MDFKLF
+231 DLKLF

-253 ELNSE
+253 ELNNN

-301 IKGSIFR
+301 IKGSVFR
-308 PSMKQRAE
+308 PSMKKRAE

-366 MDNQPG
+366 MDNQLG

-394 KETPKPAEIKP
+394 KETPKPAEVKP

-417 LLANGEP
+417 LLANNEP
-424 LPSDFKDALAN
+424 SPSDFKDALAN

-471 GTKTIEKGFT
+471 GTKTIEKEFT

-489 VTVKSD
+489 VTVKGD
-495 TNLRFELNST
+495 ANLRFELNST

-561 YEATPWADLTPA
+561 YEATPWANLTPA
-573 QESIPWAELTPAKEV
+573 QESIPWTELTPAKKSIPWTELTPAKEV
-588 TPGKTITPIPN
+588 IPW
-599 VTAVEGKKVEVKKD
+599 
-613 TTINA
+613 IN
-618 DFDFKPYLQG
+618 L
-628 LPKNST
+628 T
-634 VKIIA
+634 
-639 QPNTTKIGD
+639 
-648 TTLVVEV
+648 
-655 KFASGAKRKVTLK
+655 
-668 AHVVEIIPATPL
+668 PATPV
-680 TPARKATPTPAPQ
+680 TPTPAPQ

-705 PQPQPQPHP
+705 PQPNPQP

-724 PTPNPNPEPA
+724 PTPQPNPEPA

-745 QTHQTH
+745 QTHQP
-751 QSTPNA
+751 TPNV
-757 ESHKQPSETNSPQA
+757 ESHEPPSETNSPQT

-867 SPKLLYSVNGTKHVT
+867 SPKLLYSVNGTRHVT

-933 SSSEVVSSQ
+933 SSSGIVSSQ

-961 AVFSTALMLFV
+961 AVFSTALILFV
-972 CAIITAARKSHLTK
+972 CTIITAAKKSHLTK

>member
-12 GIVLTFG
+12 EIVLTFG
-19 LVFSSLLGIPVL
+19 LVFSSLLGIPAL

-83 DGDDLKNSEELY
+83 DGDGLKNSEELY

-121 NDKDDKNPR
+121 DNKDDKNPR

-140 LFMELVYRDDNY
+140 LFMELAYREDNY

-211 EQDGVQ
+211 EQNGVQ
-217 VLGIRGTQGSKDAG
+217 VLGIRGTQGAKDASL
-231 MDFKLF
+231 DLKLF

-253 ELNSE
+253 ELNNN

-301 IKGSIFR
+301 IKGSVFR
-308 PSMKQRAE
+308 PSMKKRAE

-366 MDNQPG
+366 MDNQLG

-394 KETPKPAEIKP
+394 KETPKPAEVKP

-417 LLANGEP
+417 LLANNEP
-424 LPSDFKDALAN
+424 SPSDFKDALAN

-471 GTKTIEKGFT
+471 GTKTIEKEFT

-495 TNLRFELNST
+495 ANLRFELNST

-561 YEATPWADLTPA
+561 YEATPWANLTPA
-573 QESIPWAELTPAKEV
+573 QESIPWTELTPAKKSIPWTELTPAKEV
-588 TPGKTITPIPN
+588 IPW
-599 VTAVEGKKVEVKKD
+599 
-613 TTINA
+613 IN
-618 DFDFKPYLQG
+618 L
-628 LPKNST
+628 T
-634 VKIIA
+634 
-639 QPNTTKIGD
+639 
-648 TTLVVEV
+648 
-655 KFASGAKRKVTLK
+655 
-668 AHVVEIIPATPL
+668 PATPV
-680 TPARKATPTPAPQ
+680 TPTPAPQ

-705 PQPQPQPHP
+705 PQPNPQP

-724 PTPNPNPEPA
+724 PTPQPNPEPA

-745 QTHQTH
+745 QTHQP
-751 QSTPNA
+751 TPNV
-757 ESHKQPSETNSPQA
+757 ESHEPPSETNSPQT

-867 SPKLLYSVNGTKHVT
+867 SPKLLYSVNGTRHVT

-933 SSSEVVSSQ
+933 SSSGIVSSQ

-961 AVFSTALMLFV
+961 AVFSTALILFV
-972 CAIITAARKSHLTK
+972 CTIITAAKKSHLTK

>member
-12 GIVLTFG
+12 EIVLTFG
-19 LVFSSLLGIPVL
+19 LVFSSLLGIPAL

-83 DGDDLKNSEELY
+83 DGDGLKNSEELY

-121 NDKDDKNPR
+121 DDKDDKNPR

-140 LFMELVYRDDNY
+140 LFMELAYREDNY

-211 EQDGVQ
+211 EQNGVQ
-217 VLGIRGTQGSKDAG
+217 VLGIRGTQGAKDASL
-231 MDFKLF
+231 DLKLF

-253 ELNSE
+253 ELNNN

-301 IKGSIFR
+301 IKGSVFR
-308 PSMKQRAE
+308 PSMKKRAE

-366 MDNQPG
+366 MDNQLG

-394 KETPKPAEIKP
+394 KETPKPAEVKP

-417 LLANGEP
+417 LLANNEP
-424 LPSDFKDALAN
+424 SPSDFKDALAN

-471 GTKTIEKGFT
+471 GTKTIEKEFT

-495 TNLRFELNST
+495 ANLRFELNST

-561 YEATPWADLTPA
+561 YEATPWANLTPA
-573 QESIPWAELTPAKEV
+573 QESIPWTELTPAKKSIPWTELTPAKEV
-588 TPGKTITPIPN
+588 IPW
-599 VTAVEGKKVEVKKD
+599 
-613 TTINA
+613 IN
-618 DFDFKPYLQG
+618 L
-628 LPKNST
+628 T
-634 VKIIA
+634 
-639 QPNTTKIGD
+639 
-648 TTLVVEV
+648 
-655 KFASGAKRKVTLK
+655 
-668 AHVVEIIPATPL
+668 PATPV
-680 TPARKATPTPAPQ
+680 TPTPAPQ

-705 PQPQPQPHP
+705 PQPNPQP

-724 PTPNPNPEPA
+724 PTPQPNPEPA

-745 QTHQTH
+745 QTHQP
-751 QSTPNA
+751 TPNV
-757 ESHKQPSETNSPQA
+757 ESHEPPSETNSPQT

-851 KLQLNKAVKA
+851 KLQLNKA
-861 YAYIYS
+861 
-867 SPKLLYSVNGTKHVT
+867 
-882 VRINKQGKAI
+882 
-892 FDAIIPQ
+892 
-899 EYSGNHTIVLIDE
+899 
-912 NGKQVAWTNVLV
+912 
-924 KKNESLQNN
+924 
-933 SSSEVVSSQ
+933 
-942 THSASVNNKLP
+942 
-953 NTGIQVIP
+953 
-961 AVFSTALMLFV
+961 
-972 CAIITAARKSHLTK
+972 

>member
-161 ELTEIYKDRNEYKLM
+161 ELTDIYKDRNEYKLM

-211 EQDGVQ
+211 EQNGVQ
-217 VLGIRGTQGSKDAG
+217 VLGIRGTQGAKDASL
-231 MDFKLF
+231 DLKLF

-253 ELNSE
+253 ELNNN

-301 IKGSIFR
+301 IKGSVFR
-308 PSMKQRAE
+308 PSMKKRAE

-366 MDNQPG
+366 MDNQLG

-394 KETPKPAEIKP
+394 KETPKPAEVKP

-417 LLANGEP
+417 LLANNEP
-424 LPSDFKDALAN
+424 SPSDFKDALAN

-471 GTKTIEKGFT
+471 GTKTIEKEFT

-495 TNLRFELNST
+495 ANLRFELNST

-561 YEATPWADLTPA
+561 YEATPWANLTPA
-573 QESIPWAELTPAKEV
+573 QESIPWTELTPAKKSIPWTELTPAKEV
-588 TPGKTITPIPN
+588 IPW
-599 VTAVEGKKVEVKKD
+599 
-613 TTINA
+613 IN
-618 DFDFKPYLQG
+618 L
-628 LPKNST
+628 T
-634 VKIIA
+634 
-639 QPNTTKIGD
+639 
-648 TTLVVEV
+648 
-655 KFASGAKRKVTLK
+655 
-668 AHVVEIIPATPL
+668 PATPV
-680 TPARKATPTPAPQ
+680 TPTPAPQ

-705 PQPQPQPHP
+705 PQPNPQP

-724 PTPNPNPEPA
+724 PTPQPNPEPA

-745 QTHQTH
+745 QTHQP
-751 QSTPNA
+751 TPNV
-757 ESHKQPSETNSPQA
+757 ESHEPPSETNSPQT

-867 SPKLLYSVNGTKHVT
+867 SPKLLYSVNGTRHVT

-933 SSSEVVSSQ
+933 SSSGIVSSQ

-961 AVFSTALMLFV
+961 AVFSTALILFV
-972 CAIITAARKSHLTK
+972 CTIITAAKKSHLTK

>member
-19 LVFSSLLGIPVL
+19 LVFSSLLGIPAL

-83 DGDDLKNSEELY
+83 DGDGLKNSEELY

-121 NDKDDKNPR
+121 DDKDDKNPR

-140 LFMELVYRDDNY
+140 LFMELAYREDNY

-211 EQDGVQ
+211 EQNGVQ
-217 VLGIRGTQGSKDAG
+217 VLGIRGTQGAKDASL
-231 MDFKLF
+231 DLKLF

-253 ELNSE
+253 ELNNN

-301 IKGSIFR
+301 IKGSVFR
-308 PSMKQRAE
+308 PSMKKRAE

-366 MDNQPG
+366 MDNQLG

-394 KETPKPAEIKP
+394 KETPKPAEVKP

-417 LLANGEP
+417 LLANNEP

-435 AKDLPQGATFE
+435 AKNLPQGATFE

-471 GTKTIEKGFT
+471 GTKTIEKEFT

-495 TNLRFELNST
+495 ANLRFELNST

-561 YEATPWADLTPA
+561 YEATPWANLTPA
-573 QESIPWAELTPAKEV
+573 QESIPWTELTPAKKSIPWTELTPAKEV
-588 TPGKTITPIPN
+588 IPW
-599 VTAVEGKKVEVKKD
+599 
-613 TTINA
+613 IN
-618 DFDFKPYLQG
+618 L
-628 LPKNST
+628 T
-634 VKIIA
+634 
-639 QPNTTKIGD
+639 
-648 TTLVVEV
+648 
-655 KFASGAKRKVTLK
+655 
-668 AHVVEIIPATPL
+668 PATPV
-680 TPARKATPTPAPQ
+680 TPTPAPQ

-705 PQPQPQPHP
+705 PQPNPQP

-724 PTPNPNPEPA
+724 PTPQPNPEPA

-745 QTHQTH
+745 QTHQP
-751 QSTPNA
+751 TPNV
-757 ESHKQPSETNSPQA
+757 ESHEPPSETNSPQT

-867 SPKLLYSVNGTKHVT
+867 SPKLLYSVNGTRHVT

-933 SSSEVVSSQ
+933 SSSGIVSSQ

-961 AVFSTALMLFV
+961 AVFSTALILFV
-972 CAIITAARKSHLTK
+972 CTIITAAKKSHLTK

>member
-19 LVFSSLLGIPVL
+19 LVFSSLLGIPAL

-83 DGDDLKNSEELY
+83 DGDGLNNSEELY

-121 NDKDDKNPR
+121 DDKDDKNPR

-140 LFMELVYRDDNY
+140 LFMELAYREDNY

-211 EQDGVQ
+211 EQNGVQ
-217 VLGIRGTQGSKDAG
+217 VLGIRGTQGAKDASL
-231 MDFKLF
+231 DLKLF

-253 ELNSE
+253 ELNNN

-301 IKGSIFR
+301 IKGSVFR
-308 PSMKQRAE
+308 PSMKKRAE

-366 MDNQPG
+366 MDNQLG

-394 KETPKPAEIKP
+394 KETPKPAEVKP
-405 YEETYKPEVKEI
+405 YEETYNPEVKEI
-417 LLANGEP
+417 LLANNEP
-424 LPSDFKDALAN
+424 SPSDFKDALAN

-471 GTKTIEKGFT
+471 GTKTIEKEFT

-495 TNLRFELNST
+495 ANLRFELNST

-561 YEATPWADLTPA
+561 YEATPWANLTPA
-573 QESIPWAELTPAKEV
+573 QESIPWTELTPAKKSIPWTELTPAKEV
-588 TPGKTITPIPN
+588 IPW
-599 VTAVEGKKVEVKKD
+599 
-613 TTINA
+613 IN
-618 DFDFKPYLQG
+618 L
-628 LPKNST
+628 T
-634 VKIIA
+634 
-639 QPNTTKIGD
+639 
-648 TTLVVEV
+648 
-655 KFASGAKRKVTLK
+655 
-668 AHVVEIIPATPL
+668 PATPV
-680 TPARKATPTPAPQ
+680 TPTPAPQ

-705 PQPQPQPHP
+705 PQPNPQP

-724 PTPNPNPEPA
+724 PTPQPNPEPA

-745 QTHQTH
+745 QTHQP
-751 QSTPNA
+751 TPNV
-757 ESHKQPSETNSPQA
+757 ESHEPPSETNSPQT

-867 SPKLLYSVNGTKHVT
+867 SPKLLYSVNGTRHVT

-933 SSSEVVSSQ
+933 SSSGIVSSQ

-961 AVFSTALMLFV
+961 AVFSTALILFV
-972 CAIITAARKSHLTK
+972 CTIITAAKKSHLTK

>member
-19 LVFSSLLGIPVL
+19 LVFSSLLGIPAL

-83 DGDDLKNSEELY
+83 DGDGLKNSEELY

-121 NDKDDKNPR
+121 DDKDDKNPR

-140 LFMELVYRDDNY
+140 LFMELAYREDNY

-211 EQDGVQ
+211 EQNGVQ
-217 VLGIRGTQGSKDAG
+217 VLGIRGTQGAKDASL
-231 MDFKLF
+231 DLKLF

-253 ELNSE
+253 ELNNN

-301 IKGSIFR
+301 IKGSVFR
-308 PSMKQRAE
+308 PSMKKRAE

-326 AEHYATKKDTLISF
+326 AEHYATKKDTLIRF

-366 MDNQPG
+366 MDNQLG

-394 KETPKPAEIKP
+394 KETPKPAEVKP

-417 LLANGEP
+417 LLANNEP
-424 LPSDFKDALAN
+424 SPSDFKDALAN

-471 GTKTIEKGFT
+471 GTKTIEKEFT

-495 TNLRFELNST
+495 ANLRFELNST

-561 YEATPWADLTPA
+561 YEATPWANLTPA
-573 QESIPWAELTPAKEV
+573 QESIPWTELTPAKKSIPWTELTPAKEV
-588 TPGKTITPIPN
+588 IPW
-599 VTAVEGKKVEVKKD
+599 
-613 TTINA
+613 IN
-618 DFDFKPYLQG
+618 L
-628 LPKNST
+628 T
-634 VKIIA
+634 
-639 QPNTTKIGD
+639 
-648 TTLVVEV
+648 
-655 KFASGAKRKVTLK
+655 
-668 AHVVEIIPATPL
+668 PATPV
-680 TPARKATPTPAPQ
+680 TPTPAPQ

-705 PQPQPQPHP
+705 PQPNPQP

-724 PTPNPNPEPA
+724 PTPQPNPEPA

-745 QTHQTH
+745 QTHQP
-751 QSTPNA
+751 TPNV
-757 ESHKQPSETNSPQA
+757 ESHEPPSETNSPQT

-867 SPKLLYSVNGTKHVT
+867 SPKLLYSVNGTRHVT

-933 SSSEVVSSQ
+933 SSSGIVSSQ

-961 AVFSTALMLFV
+961 AVFSTALILFV
-972 CAIITAARKSHLTK
+972 CTIITAAKKSHLTK

>member
-19 LVFSSLLGIPVL
+19 LVFSSLLGIPAL

-83 DGDDLKNSEELY
+83 DGDGLKNSEELY

-121 NDKDDKNPR
+121 DDKDDKNPR

-140 LFMELVYRDDNY
+140 LFMELAYREDNY

-533 NTKGVQDITVKVS
+533 NTKGAQDITVKVS

-561 YEATPWADLTPA
+561 YEATPWAELTPA
-573 QESIPWAELTPAKEV
+573 KKSTPWAELTPAKEV
-588 TPGKTITPIPN
+588 IPW
-599 VTAVEGKKVEVKKD
+599 
-613 TTINA
+613 IN
-618 DFDFKPYLQG
+618 L
-628 LPKNST
+628 T
-634 VKIIA
+634 
-639 QPNTTKIGD
+639 
-648 TTLVVEV
+648 
-655 KFASGAKRKVTLK
+655 
-668 AHVVEIIPATPL
+668 PATPV
-680 TPARKATPTPAPQ
+680 TPTPAPQ

-705 PQPQPQPHP
+705 PQPNPQP

-724 PTPNPNPEPA
+724 PTPQPNPEPA

-745 QTHQTH
+745 QTHQP
-751 QSTPNA
+751 TPNV
-757 ESHKQPSETNSPQA
+757 ESHEPPSETNSPQT

-867 SPKLLYSVNGTKHVT
+867 SPKLLYSVNGTRHVT

-972 CAIITAARKSHLTK
+972 CTIITAARKSHLTK

>member
-83 DGDDLKNSEELY
+83 DGDGLKNSEELY

-121 NDKDDKNPR
+121 DDKDDKNPR

-140 LFMELVYRDDNY
+140 LFMELAYREDNY

-211 EQDGVQ
+211 EQNGVQ
-217 VLGIRGTQGSKDAG
+217 VLGIRGTQGAKDASL
-231 MDFKLF
+231 DLKLF

-253 ELNSE
+253 ELNNN

-301 IKGSIFR
+301 IKGSVFR
-308 PSMKQRAE
+308 PSMKKRAE

-366 MDNQPG
+366 MDNQLG

-394 KETPKPAEIKP
+394 KETPKPAEVKP

-417 LLANGEP
+417 LLANNEP
-424 LPSDFKDALAN
+424 SPSDFKDALAN

-471 GTKTIEKGFT
+471 GTKTIEKEFT

-495 TNLRFELNST
+495 ANLRFELNST

-561 YEATPWADLTPA
+561 YEATPWANLTPA
-573 QESIPWAELTPAKEV
+573 QESIPWTELTPAKKSIPWTELTPAKEV
-588 TPGKTITPIPN
+588 IPW
-599 VTAVEGKKVEVKKD
+599 
-613 TTINA
+613 IN
-618 DFDFKPYLQG
+618 L
-628 LPKNST
+628 T
-634 VKIIA
+634 
-639 QPNTTKIGD
+639 
-648 TTLVVEV
+648 
-655 KFASGAKRKVTLK
+655 
-668 AHVVEIIPATPL
+668 PATPV
-680 TPARKATPTPAPQ
+680 TPTPAPQ

-705 PQPQPQPHP
+705 PQPNPQP

-724 PTPNPNPEPA
+724 PTPQPNPEPA

-745 QTHQTH
+745 QTHQP
-751 QSTPNA
+751 TPNV
-757 ESHKQPSETNSPQA
+757 ESHEPPSETNSPQT
-771 PNANNNSPSKSFVEI
+771 PNSNNNSPSKSFVEI

-867 SPKLLYSVNGTKHVT
+867 SPKLLYSVNGTRHVT

-933 SSSEVVSSQ
+933 SSSGIVSSQ

-961 AVFSTALMLFV
+961 AVFSTALILFV
-972 CAIITAARKSHLTK
+972 CTIITAAKKSHLTK

>member
-1 MRKVSTIRTIS
+1 M
-12 GIVLTFG
+12 
-19 LVFSSLLGIPVL
+19 

-83 DGDDLKNSEELY
+83 DGDGLKNSEELY

-121 NDKDDKNPR
+121 DDKDDKNPR

-140 LFMELVYRDDNY
+140 LFMELAYREDNY

-211 EQDGVQ
+211 EQNGVQ
-217 VLGIRGTQGSKDAG
+217 VLGIRGTQGAKDASL
-231 MDFKLF
+231 DLKLF

-253 ELNSE
+253 ELNNN

-301 IKGSIFR
+301 IKGSVFR
-308 PSMKQRAE
+308 PSMKKRAE

-366 MDNQPG
+366 MDNQLG

-394 KETPKPAEIKP
+394 KETPKPAEVKP

-417 LLANGEP
+417 LLANNEP
-424 LPSDFKDALAN
+424 SPSDFKDALAN

-471 GTKTIEKGFT
+471 GTKTIEKEFT

-495 TNLRFELNST
+495 ANLRFELNST

-561 YEATPWADLTPA
+561 YEATPWANLTPA
-573 QESIPWAELTPAKEV
+573 QESIPWTELTPAKKSIPWTELTPAKEV
-588 TPGKTITPIPN
+588 IPW
-599 VTAVEGKKVEVKKD
+599 
-613 TTINA
+613 IN
-618 DFDFKPYLQG
+618 L
-628 LPKNST
+628 T
-634 VKIIA
+634 
-639 QPNTTKIGD
+639 
-648 TTLVVEV
+648 
-655 KFASGAKRKVTLK
+655 
-668 AHVVEIIPATPL
+668 PATPV
-680 TPARKATPTPAPQ
+680 TPTPAPQ

-705 PQPQPQPHP
+705 PQPNPQP

-724 PTPNPNPEPA
+724 PTPQPNPEPA

-745 QTHQTH
+745 QTHQP
-751 QSTPNA
+751 TPNV
-757 ESHKQPSETNSPQA
+757 ESHEPPSETNSPQT

-933 SSSEVVSSQ
+933 SSSGIVSSQ

-972 CAIITAARKSHLTK
+972 CTIITAAKKNHI

>member
-1 MRKVSTIRTIS
+1 MKKVSTIRTIS

-31 TSTAIA
+31 TSAAIA

-83 DGDDLKNSEELY
+83 DGDGLNNSEELY

-121 NDKDDKNPR
+121 DDKDDKNPR

-140 LFMELVYRDDNY
+140 LFMELAYREDNY

-561 YEATPWADLTPA
+561 YEATPWANLTPA
-573 QESIPWAELTPAKEV
+573 QESIPWTELTPAKKSIPWTELTPAKEV
-588 TPGKTITPIPN
+588 IPW
-599 VTAVEGKKVEVKKD
+599 
-613 TTINA
+613 IN
-618 DFDFKPYLQG
+618 L
-628 LPKNST
+628 T
-634 VKIIA
+634 
-639 QPNTTKIGD
+639 
-648 TTLVVEV
+648 
-655 KFASGAKRKVTLK
+655 
-668 AHVVEIIPATPL
+668 PATPV
-680 TPARKATPTPAPQ
+680 TPTPAPQ

-705 PQPQPQPHP
+705 PQPNPQP

-724 PTPNPNPEPA
+724 PTPQPNPEPA

-745 QTHQTH
+745 QTHQP
-751 QSTPNA
+751 TPNV
-757 ESHKQPSETNSPQA
+757 ESHEPPSETNSPQT

-867 SPKLLYSVNGTKHVT
+867 SPKLLYSVNGTRHVT

-933 SSSEVVSSQ
+933 SSSGIVSSQ

-961 AVFSTALMLFV
+961 DVFSTALILFV
-972 CAIITAARKSHLTK
+972 CTIITAAKKSHLTK

>member
-19 LVFSSLLGIPVL
+19 LVFSSLLGIPAL

-83 DGDDLKNSEELY
+83 DGDGLKNSEELY

-121 NDKDDKNPR
+121 DDKDDKNPR

-140 LFMELVYRDDNY
+140 LFMELAYREDNY

-211 EQDGVQ
+211 EQNGVQ
-217 VLGIRGTQGSKDAG
+217 VLGIRGTQGAKDASL
-231 MDFKLF
+231 DLKLF

-253 ELNSE
+253 ELNNN

-301 IKGSIFR
+301 IKGSVFR
-308 PSMKQRAE
+308 PSMKKRAE

-366 MDNQPG
+366 MDNQLG

-394 KETPKPAEIKP
+394 KETPKPAEVKP

-417 LLANGEP
+417 LLANNEP
-424 LPSDFKDALAN
+424 SPSDFKDALAN

-446 DVTNRDLINISK
+446 DVTNLDLIHISK

-471 GTKTIEKGFT
+471 GTKTIEKEFT

-495 TNLRFELNST
+495 ANLRFELNST

-561 YEATPWADLTPA
+561 YEATPWANLTPA
-573 QESIPWAELTPAKEV
+573 QESIPWTELTPAKKSIPWTELTPAKEV
-588 TPGKTITPIPN
+588 IPW
-599 VTAVEGKKVEVKKD
+599 
-613 TTINA
+613 IN
-618 DFDFKPYLQG
+618 L
-628 LPKNST
+628 T
-634 VKIIA
+634 
-639 QPNTTKIGD
+639 
-648 TTLVVEV
+648 
-655 KFASGAKRKVTLK
+655 
-668 AHVVEIIPATPL
+668 PATPV
-680 TPARKATPTPAPQ
+680 TPTPAPQ

-705 PQPQPQPHP
+705 PQPNPQP
-714 QPEHPQTPVP
+714 QPEHPQPPVP
-724 PTPNPNPEPA
+724 PTPQPNPEPA

-745 QTHQTH
+745 QTHQP
-751 QSTPNA
+751 TPNV
-757 ESHKQPSETNSPQA
+757 ESHEPPSETNSPQT

-933 SSSEVVSSQ
+933 SSSGIVSSQ

-972 CAIITAARKSHLTK
+972 CTIITAAKKNHI

>member
-19 LVFSSLLGIPVL
+19 LVFSSLLGIPAL

-83 DGDDLKNSEELY
+83 DGDGLKNSEELY

-121 NDKDDKNPR
+121 DDKDDKNPR

-140 LFMELVYRDDNY
+140 LFMELAYREDNY

-211 EQDGVQ
+211 EQNGVQ
-217 VLGIRGTQGSKDAG
+217 VLGIRGTQGAKDASL
-231 MDFKLF
+231 DLKLF

-253 ELNSE
+253 ELNNN

-301 IKGSIFR
+301 IKGSVFR
-308 PSMKQRAE
+308 PSMKKRAE

-366 MDNQPG
+366 MDNQLG

-394 KETPKPAEIKP
+394 KETPKPAEVKP

-417 LLANGEP
+417 LLANNEP
-424 LPSDFKDALAN
+424 SPSDFKDALAN

-471 GTKTIEKGFT
+471 GTKTIEKEFT

-495 TNLRFELNST
+495 ANLRFELNST

-561 YEATPWADLTPA
+561 YEATPWANLTPA
-573 QESIPWAELTPAKEV
+573 QESITWTELTPAKKSIPWTELTPAKEV
-588 TPGKTITPIPN
+588 IPW
-599 VTAVEGKKVEVKKD
+599 
-613 TTINA
+613 IN
-618 DFDFKPYLQG
+618 L
-628 LPKNST
+628 T
-634 VKIIA
+634 
-639 QPNTTKIGD
+639 
-648 TTLVVEV
+648 
-655 KFASGAKRKVTLK
+655 
-668 AHVVEIIPATPL
+668 PATPV
-680 TPARKATPTPAPQ
+680 TPTPAPQ

-705 PQPQPQPHP
+705 PQPNPQP

-724 PTPNPNPEPA
+724 PTPQPNPEPA

-745 QTHQTH
+745 QTHQP
-751 QSTPNA
+751 TPNV
-757 ESHKQPSETNSPQA
+757 ESHEPPSETNSPQT

-867 SPKLLYSVNGTKHVT
+867 SPKLLYSVNGTRHVT

-933 SSSEVVSSQ
+933 SSSGIVSSQ

-961 AVFSTALMLFV
+961 AVFSTALILFV
-972 CAIITAARKSHLTK
+972 CTIITAAKKSHLTK

>member
-19 LVFSSLLGIPVL
+19 LVFSSLLGIPAL

-83 DGDDLKNSEELY
+83 DGDGLNNSEELY

-121 NDKDDKNPR
+121 DDKDDKNPR

-211 EQDGVQ
+211 EQNGVQ
-217 VLGIRGTQGSKDAG
+217 VLGIRGTQGAKDASL
-231 MDFKLF
+231 DLKLF

-243 QATTTEKLMD
+243 QAVTTEKLMD
-253 ELNSE
+253 ELNNN
-258 HLVSNLYVTGHS
+258 HLASNLYVTGHS

-308 PSMKQRAE
+308 PSMKKRAE

-372 FTVGNRKQIDG
+372 FTVGNRKQIDS

-394 KETPKPAEIKP
+394 KETPKPAEVKP

-417 LLANGEP
+417 LLANNEP

-435 AKDLPQGATFE
+435 AKNLPQGATFE

-471 GTKTIEKGFT
+471 GTKTIEKEFT

-573 QESIPWAELTPAKEV
+573 QESIPWTELTPA
-588 TPGKTITPIPN
+588 TP
-599 VTAVEGKKVEVKKD
+599 V
-613 TTINA
+613 
-618 DFDFKPYLQG
+618 
-628 LPKNST
+628 
-634 VKIIA
+634 
-639 QPNTTKIGD
+639 
-648 TTLVVEV
+648 
-655 KFASGAKRKVTLK
+655 
-668 AHVVEIIPATPL
+668 
-680 TPARKATPTPAPQ
+680 TPTPAPQ

-705 PQPQPQPHP
+705 PQPNPQP

-724 PTPNPNPEPA
+724 PTPQPNPEPA

-745 QTHQTH
+745 QTHQP
-751 QSTPNA
+751 TPNV
-757 ESHKQPSETNSPQA
+757 ESHEPPSETNSPQT

-867 SPKLLYSVNGTKHVT
+867 SPKLLYSVNGTRHVT

-933 SSSEVVSSQ
+933 SSSGIVSSQ

-961 AVFSTALMLFV
+961 AVFSTALILFV
-972 CAIITAARKSHLTK
+972 CTIITAAKKSHLTK

>member
-19 LVFSSLLGIPVL
+19 LVFSSLLGIPAL

-83 DGDDLKNSEELY
+83 DGDGLKNSEELY

-121 NDKDDKNPR
+121 DDKDDKNPR

-140 LFMELVYRDDNY
+140 LFMELAYREDNY

-211 EQDGVQ
+211 EQNGVQ
-217 VLGIRGTQGSKDAG
+217 VLGIRGTQGAKDASL
-231 MDFKLF
+231 DLKLF

-253 ELNSE
+253 ELNNN

-301 IKGSIFR
+301 IKGSVFR
-308 PSMKQRAE
+308 PSMKKRAE

-366 MDNQPG
+366 MNNQLG

-394 KETPKPAEIKP
+394 KETPKPAEVKP

-417 LLANGEP
+417 LLANNEP
-424 LPSDFKDALAN
+424 SPSDFKDALAN

-471 GTKTIEKGFT
+471 GTKTIEKEFT

-495 TNLRFELNST
+495 ANLRFELNST

-561 YEATPWADLTPA
+561 YEATPWANLTPA
-573 QESIPWAELTPAKEV
+573 QESIPWTELTPAKKSIPWTELTPAKEV
-588 TPGKTITPIPN
+588 IPW
-599 VTAVEGKKVEVKKD
+599 
-613 TTINA
+613 IN
-618 DFDFKPYLQG
+618 L
-628 LPKNST
+628 T
-634 VKIIA
+634 
-639 QPNTTKIGD
+639 
-648 TTLVVEV
+648 
-655 KFASGAKRKVTLK
+655 
-668 AHVVEIIPATPL
+668 PATPV
-680 TPARKATPTPAPQ
+680 TPTPAPQ

-705 PQPQPQPHP
+705 PQPNPQP

-724 PTPNPNPEPA
+724 PTPQPNPEPA

-745 QTHQTH
+745 QTHQP
-751 QSTPNA
+751 TPNV
-757 ESHKQPSETNSPQA
+757 ESHEPPSETNSPQT

-867 SPKLLYSVNGTKHVT
+867 SPKLLYSVNGTRHVT

-933 SSSEVVSSQ
+933 SSSGIVSSQ

-961 AVFSTALMLFV
+961 AVFSTALILFV
-972 CAIITAARKSHLTK
+972 CTIITAAKKSHLTK